1 MGESASMASTISTAL
16 GSFVTDL
23 VSVAS
28 TAVPIGASCLLVWI
42 GFRLAAKLSNRG
54 AGK

>member
-1 MGESASMASTISTAL
+1 MAAAITTAL
-16 GSFVTDL
+16 ADFITDL
-23 VSVAS
+23 TPVAS
-28 TAVPIGASCLLVWI
+28 AAVGIGAACLLVWI